1 MVMKKQRLA
10 FALAVVMAAT
20 STVTAFAVQDEAPTE
35 PLTQAAVSSNEP
47 VSESTITYRI
57 SDEMYQKGVRFYN
70 TDAQERTDT
79 VKAGEPF
86 QVKSFTAMKYNGD
99 KLGGVSWKTLTEV
112 QGYKEKNGERTDIT
126 LVQNQAISTL
136 DQNNIDKSLIYDI
149 YFSQGTNLYFEASAG
164 IFPGEDAEMTE
175 ITTVIPKRMSVRL
188 QDGTILKNG
197 GSFQMPVGGTI
208 RFQMC
213 TNNWDTD
220 TYTDD
225 GQGLAGTKVYTFTHV
240 KGKDNTLRVD
250 TNTFFMAYRF
260 HFAKGD
266 FNKQTGIDRV
276 LSVPLES
283 LSVNLPL
290 GSTVTVNAYRNI
302 STYLTAADVFIATG
316 EDKTLSY
323 TDFTWDF

>member
-1 MVMKKQRLA
+1 MKKRRFAFVLA
-10 FALAVVMAAT
+10 LIMAAT
-20 STVTAFAVQDEAPTE
+20 SSVTAFAVQEEVPTE
-35 PLTQAAVSSNEP
+35 PSAQTAESFSEPASAA
-47 VSESTITYRI
+47 ESTITYRI

-79 VKAGEPF
+79 ITTGQPF

-99 KLGGVSWKTLTEV
+99 KLGGVSWKTLNEI
-112 QGYKEKNGERTDIT
+112 QGYKMKNGVRSDIT

-136 DQNNIDKSLIYDI
+136 DQDNIDKSLIYDI

-175 ITTVIPKRMSVRL
+175 IATVIPKRMSVRL

-197 GSFQMPVGGTI
+197 DKFEMPAGGTI

-225 GQGLAGTKVYTFTHV
+225 GQGLAGTKVYSFTHV

-250 TNTFFMAYRF
+250 TNTYFMAYRF
-260 HFAKGD
+260 HFKKGD
-266 FNKQTGIDRV
+266 YNKQTGIANV
-276 LSVPLES
+276 IETPLES
-283 LSVNLPL
+283 WSVNLPL
-290 GSTVTVNAYRNI
+290 GSTVTADAYKGAV
-302 STYLTAADVFIATG
+302 TKVDAANVFIETA
-316 EDKTLSY
+316 EDKTICY
-323 TDFTWDF
+323 TDYYWEY